1 MTSEQAIARLT
12 RRPPVGATELLA
24 SEPLQIDAV
33 LGRARIA
40 YLGKPEFCNE
50 HGFIQGGFL
59 SAMLDEVM
67 AIAATAPWNFD
78 YVVPTLGMKTSFLR
92 PVEPG
97 RLIAEGCIVGAG
109 AEAGGGG
116 AESEAGRGTR
126 GAMGSREV
134 YLAGELFNGDGELAA
149 TATATA
155 RFRKLPWK

>member
-1 MTSEQAIARLT
+1 MNEMTSAQAIARLT
-12 RRPPVGATELLA
+12 NRPPVGATELLA
-24 SEPLQIDAV
+24 SEPLEIDAV

-50 HGFIQGGFL
+50 HGFIHGGFL

-67 AIAATAPWNFD
+67 AIAATAPRNFD
-78 YVVPTLGMKTSFLR
+78 YVVPTLGMKTSFLQ

-97 RLIAEGCIVGAG
+97 RLIAEGSIVQISTQAG
-109 AEAGGGG
+109 ARAMD
-116 AESEAGRGTR
+116 GTR
-126 GAMGSREV
+126 AREV
-134 YLAGELFNGDGELAA
+134 YLAGELFNGAGELAA